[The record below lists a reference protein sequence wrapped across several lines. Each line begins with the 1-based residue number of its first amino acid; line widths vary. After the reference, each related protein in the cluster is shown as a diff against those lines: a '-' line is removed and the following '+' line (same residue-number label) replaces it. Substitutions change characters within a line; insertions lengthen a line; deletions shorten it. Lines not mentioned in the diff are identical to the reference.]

1 LIPASCFIAIEGVA
15 DGACREAKGAF
26 YEHSSMEALL
36 GNVSEVKLQQAAQ
49 QTEELLAT
57 VLAGDA
63 SK

>member
-1 LIPASCFIAIEGVA
+1 MA